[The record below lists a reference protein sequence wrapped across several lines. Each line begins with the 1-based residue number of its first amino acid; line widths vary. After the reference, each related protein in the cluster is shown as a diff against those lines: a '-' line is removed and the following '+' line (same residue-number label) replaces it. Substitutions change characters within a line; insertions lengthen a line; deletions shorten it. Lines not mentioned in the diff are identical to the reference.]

1 MKDLLADMLEK
12 FKSTPSVEK
21 QKLIS
26 DVRAWS
32 EFCSQFYNCNEYDFS
47 DLRRIFELYHNS
59 MNKHSVVLL
68 SCLDFKLESNPLN
81 KLLKLLYNA
90 KRKC

>member
-21 QKLIS
+21 QKLI
-26 DVRAWS
+26 
-32 EFCSQFYNCNEYDFS
+32 YDFS